1 MPALLVNIEAVRQN
15 AARMKELA
23 MLYGFEWLPVLKQ
36 VASDDAFRRIVKK
49 AGISGVG
56 VADVL
61 AGRDPENDVLINI
74 PPARLATEAVKRFRR
89 AAVSSVENLEILE
102 AAAKKAGRVFDVVLM
117 VDAGDGREGIP
128 LDEDP
133 EALLRAWHAR
143 KAQNIRIVGVGLTFG
158 CLSGLAPDD
167 DVVGRVLEKLPQW
180 LPYMDL
186 TSGEAPVISM
196 GGTVVWNWL
205 QNDPKRF
212 AMPAP
217 WKLELRMGDPLLVG
231 FDMYRGGPLVK
242 CTETKACF
250 RTDVFVVEA
259 DVLEVRRKKPFE
271 AGTHVGTG
279 HGASCAASHRER
291 LQAIVDCG
299 RLHTVVDGLELL
311 LPGAELIDFA
321 GNYAMLDIGGME
333 EPLKVGDVVRFKPD
347 YWAVG
352 TMMRSTTVPKVFVT
366 ELPVELPEPN

>member
-158 CLSGLAPDD
+158 CLSDLAPDD

-180 LPYMDL
+180 LPYMDVAP
-186 TSGEAPVISM
+186 GEAPVISM

-205 QNDPKRF
+205 QNDPKLF

-366 ELPVELPEPN
+366 ELPAELPEPN